1 MFISEVTAQ
10 FSFASLVQNLF
21 LFHCALL
28 CFVVFMIDRGLTP
41 AFVADRMNPGR
52 ALNLS
57 RLGCPV
63 CW

>member
-28 CFVVFMIDRGLTP
+28 CFVVFMIDKGLDPCFRG
-41 AFVADRMNPGR
+41 
-52 ALNLS
+52 
-57 RLGCPV
+57 
-63 CW
+63 